1 MIPKI
6 IHYCWFGT
14 KEIPQMEKECMESW
28 KKYLPDYEIRLWN
41 EMNFD
46 LSICKYVQE
55 AYTAKKYAFVSDFCR
70 IYALYEY
77 GGIYFDTD
85 VEVLKNFDQLL
96 EHKSFLGFENRTM
109 VGTAMIALES
119 HSPVAKDMLDYY
131 YQTPYFDASG
141 NENLTTNVTLL
152 NKILE
157 KYGIKH
163 ENSYQELDGGII
175 VYPREYFFPKK
186 LSENDFRITET
197 AYCVHKMSGTWLTE
211 RQKKLGSNK
220 VWINVC
226 RPVLKCLMNLSISLL
241 GKERAKSLE
250 IKVRNAIK

>member
-14 KEIPQMEKECMESW
+14 KEIPQMEKECMKSW
-28 KKYLPDYEIRLWN
+28 KIQLPDYEIKLWN
-41 EMNFD
+41 ETNFD
-46 LSICKYVQE
+46 LSICKYFQE
-55 AYTAKKYAFVSDFCR
+55 AYNAKKFAFVSDFCR

-85 VEVLKNFDQLL
+85 VEVLKRFDPLL
-96 EHKSFLGFENRTM
+96 EHRAFLGFENRTM
-109 VGTAMIALES
+109 VGTAMIALEP
-119 HSPVAKDMLDYY
+119 HSSLAKEMLDYY
-131 YQTPYFDASG
+131 YQTPFYDASG

-163 ENSYQELDGGII
+163 ENSYQELDEGII

-186 LSENDFRITET
+186 LSDTEFRITDA
-197 AYCVHKMSGTWLTE
+197 AYCVHKMSGSWLTA
-211 RQKKLGSNK
+211 RQKRIGSNK
-220 VWINVC
+220 FWINVC
-226 RPVLKCLMNLSISLL
+226 RPILRGCQNACIAIL
-241 GKERAKSLE
+241 GKDRAKNLE
-250 IKVRNAIK
+250 IRVRNMIK